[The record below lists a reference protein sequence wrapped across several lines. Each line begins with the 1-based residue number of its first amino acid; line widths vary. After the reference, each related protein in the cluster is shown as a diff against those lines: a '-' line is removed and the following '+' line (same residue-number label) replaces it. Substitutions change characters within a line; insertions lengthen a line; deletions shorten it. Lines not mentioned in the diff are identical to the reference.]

1 MSDMTTAEKVEIG
14 LIPLVG
20 VAIWLITLR
29 LPSHISLGYLLLG
42 SSVLLLFQGL
52 IRDLWLISNRS
63 RRGQSGQAQQALCM
77 CVESTVGVMG
87 VAAGLVIL
95 GSAIDFQLYVGSWV
109 WSAVAVAVLIIGFAI
124 KDFVFEWRPFRVRR
138 DKDHL
143 NIVVSWK
150 R

>member
-1 MSDMTTAEKVEIG
+1 MTSAEKVEVG

-20 VAIWLITLR
+20 MAVWLTAPN
-29 LPSHISLGYLLLG
+29 LPSHVSISSLLLG

-52 IRDLWLISNRS
+52 LRDLWLISIQNRHT
-63 RRGQSGQAQQALCM
+63 QNEPPQQALCM
-77 CVESTVGVMG
+77 CVESTIGVTG
-87 VAAGLVIL
+87 VAAGLILL
-95 GSAIDFQLYVGSWV
+95 GSGASDLQLSIASGM
-109 WSAVAVAVLIIGFAI
+109 WSGLSVAMLVTGFWI

-143 NIVVSWK
+143 NIVFSWK